1 VLDHGTVPE
10 KPTALRDTYTTQQ
23 PNNPTTQQPNN
34 HHHQLQLQQQV
45 GVVRIEQRAMVLKH
59 NDMLLPTIITHAKNL
74 NQSLQRNA
82 TQRNATHDAWQSDRL
97 DARVRDTDQPI
108 DRSIELKDAH
118 YVWLVGWL

>member
-1 VLDHGTVPE
+1 MELYQRSQLLSE
-10 KPTALRDTYTTQQ
+10 IPTQ
-23 PNNPTTQQPNN
+23 PNNPTTQQPPSSASAPTK
-34 HHHQLQLQQQV
+34 V